1 MSASTSRAW
10 LDHYSE
16 WTPHTLDYGNK
27 TIVDYYRDNL
37 RVNANKP
44 ATYFFGRTQT
54 YAELDAQVRA
64 AAIRP
69 PSVSM
74 SPSTRSRRAISSA
87 NQLAGMVPLPSLRWR
102 KTRDTVRA

>member
-64 AAIRP
+64 AAAGLKAFGIRP
-69 PSVSM
+69 GDKV
-74 SPSTRSRRAISSA
+74 AIVLPNCPQHVA
-87 NQLAGMVPLPSLRWR
+87 AFYAVQLLGATVVEHNPL
-102 KTRDTVRA
+102 